1 MKKLFSVVIPVLF
14 LLALSLPL
22 VGLAEST
29 PAPDAADLTVVTTVD
44 PVPAAGYDWSSLAG
58 VAGATAFTLL
68 FVQFIK
74 APLDKIWHIP
84 TRAIVYI
91 IAFATLLIAQ
101 IFTSGFSVDGLAL
114 TVVNA
119 VIAGS
124 AAMGAYEMTFA
135 KTDKNADE

>member
-1 MKKLFSVVIPVLF
+1 MKKLFSVVILALF

-84 TRAIVYI
+84 TRAVVYI

-101 IFTSGFSVDGLAL
+101 IFSSGFSVDGLAL
-114 TVVNA
+114 TAVNA

-124 AAMGAYEMTFA
+124 AAMGAYELTFSKSA
-135 KTDKNADE
+135 KADE